1 VSVLPPETRKVH
13 ENDGKV
19 FNRIMRLSDGVFE
32 ITLTLLVLSV
42 IPDGTEDL
50 NAELVSFVPELVDFW
65 VTVFIV
71 AIY

>member
-1 VSVLPPETRKVH
+1 LPPETRKVH